1 MLLPQRPPRL
11 GDLATRSPQHV
22 RIHARQQS
30 QKTVAASIQRLRLS
44 KKGSVAVYNDETAPQ
59 AASED
64 DSPTSVAARHALSSN
79 YRRYQS
85 CPRHVLAVHR
95 SKRSVNPVFVPGSA
109 VSASF
114 MAIAKVDP
122 PDTPVKIPSF
132 AASFF
137 AQAIPSGPGTG
148 IRSS

>member
-30 QKTVAASIQRLRLS
+30 RKTVAASIQRLRLS

-64 DSPTSVAARHALSSN
+64 DSPTSVAARHALSSIDATN
-79 YRRYQS
+79 
-85 CPRHVLAVHR
+85 LA
-95 SKRSVNPVFVPGSA
+95 PGMS
-109 VSASF
+109 
-114 MAIAKVDP
+114 
-122 PDTPVKIPSF
+122 
-132 AASFF
+132 
-137 AQAIPSGPGTG
+137 
-148 IRSS
+148 

>member
-1 MLLPQRPPRL
+1 MLQPQRPPRL

-44 KKGSVAVYNDETAPQ
+44 KKGSVAVYNDENC
-59 AASED
+59 
-64 DSPTSVAARHALSSN
+64 PTGRLQGRLAHECSRKACTLL

-85 CPRHVLAVHR
+85 CPRQVLAVHR

-109 VSASF
+109 VSLQVLCLRLFLPYPCMTTLTKYYLQNVSTHKNDARTSR
-114 MAIAKVDP
+114 
-122 PDTPVKIPSF
+122 PD
-132 AASFF
+132 
-137 AQAIPSGPGTG
+137 
-148 IRSS
+148 

>member
-1 MLLPQRPPRL
+1 MRPGPKNTVATPLENFYAMCIIKITEKRARISRRIKNMLQPQRPPRL

-64 DSPTSVAARHALSSN
+64 DSPTSVAARHALSSIDATN
-79 YRRYQS
+79 
-85 CPRHVLAVHR
+85 LA
-95 SKRSVNPVFVPGSA
+95 PGMS
-109 VSASF
+109 
-114 MAIAKVDP
+114 
-122 PDTPVKIPSF
+122 
-132 AASFF
+132 
-137 AQAIPSGPGTG
+137 
-148 IRSS
+148 

>member
-1 MLLPQRPPRL
+1 MRPGPKNTVATPLENFYAMCIIKITEKRARISRRIIKENMLQPQRPPRL

-64 DSPTSVAARHALSSN
+64 DSPTSVAARHALSSIDATN
-79 YRRYQS
+79 
-85 CPRHVLAVHR
+85 LA
-95 SKRSVNPVFVPGSA
+95 PGMS
-109 VSASF
+109 
-114 MAIAKVDP
+114 
-122 PDTPVKIPSF
+122 
-132 AASFF
+132 
-137 AQAIPSGPGTG
+137 
-148 IRSS
+148 